1 MIRIGI
7 VACSERGGR
16 LAGRLLAAFQDRE
29 TETGEKLE
37 AEGYLPGRYRMEGLG
52 SFAGLYEITGRLF
65 RTKDILL
72 FVGAC
77 GIAVRAIAPYIESK
91 LTDPGVLAVDEC
103 GTFVVSLLSGHVGG
117 ANAFAGLV
125 AHILDAVPVIT
136 TATDRNGV
144 FAVDEWAVRHGLRI
158 MDPRAAAEI
167 SVRLLAG
174 ERVGFFSTLPVS
186 GKLPEGLLHL
196 TDPEN
201 SEPKAAC
208 RDGVEAV
215 IVAAGRCPKWT
226 ARFPVLCHLLPMD
239 LVVGMGCRRG
249 KSFAELEAF
258 LYSTLERY
266 HLPVERVGL
275 LCSVD
280 AKSGEEGL
288 QKLAASLGVPFRT
301 FTAEQLS
308 GAPGRFASSD
318 FTLSHMGVDNVCE
331 RSACLGSGAGRRLVD
346 KQSGNGITLAVC
358 ERTLHLGF
366 ETRLS
371 I

>member
-16 LAGRLLAAFQDRE
+16 LAGRLLAAFQE
-29 TETGEKLE
+29 LE

-144 FAVDEWAVRHGLRI
+144 FAVDEWAVRCGL
-158 MDPRAAAEI
+158 D
-167 SVRLLAG
+167 
-174 ERVGFFSTLPVS
+174 FFP
-186 GKLPEGLLHL
+186 
-196 TDPEN
+196 
-201 SEPKAAC
+201 
-208 RDGVEAV
+208 
-215 IVAAGRCPKWT
+215 
-226 ARFPVLCHLLPMD
+226 RFPFPES
-239 LVVGMGCRRG
+239 CRRD
-249 KSFAELEAF
+249 
-258 LYSTLERY
+258 
-266 HLPVERVGL
+266 
-275 LCSVD
+275 C
-280 AKSGEEGL
+280 
-288 QKLAASLGVPFRT
+288 
-301 FTAEQLS
+301 
-308 GAPGRFASSD
+308 
-318 FTLSHMGVDNVCE
+318 C
-331 RSACLGSGAGRRLVD
+331 
-346 KQSGNGITLAVC
+346 I
-358 ERTLHLGF
+358 
-366 ETRLS
+366 
-371 I
+371 